1 MQKAQLRP
9 PGHIGCGRAR
19 GYGIFKKRFG
29 ENGVELVVAQVAGN
43 GHHFQAGHALAD
55 GQGALIERD
64 IQRQRRAVAPF
75 LQCVALHHFVG
86 QHGQLVAGHVNG
98 GQAGAAQQVDGAAR
112 QHGQAGRSDMNAER
126 DRAAAQ
132 ALDRQRVVNLCGAG
146 VVDRKSPYIGQRQ
159 FLLSDG
165 RLQDREGRALG
176 KVLKQKALPVKLV
189 SRCDGACALQQVQR
203 LQVRSPCGFHHR
215 FVFGAIFVWLEKN
228 LVQLLAHR
236 RRALALGQFFGPG
249 ADLGDQEFFLFNA
262 GQRQLQNLG
271 GCLFEAA
278 FTGAPEIMRRLKQP
292 EQSSRLLLQAGGLA
306 GVGAEVVARQV
317 GKTEFLVAG
326 KFPGQVQVNLQAQ

>member
-1 MQKAQLRP
+1 M
-9 PGHIGCGRAR
+9 
-19 GYGIFKKRFG
+19 
-29 ENGVELVVAQVAGN
+29 
-43 GHHFQAGHALAD
+43 
-55 GQGALIERD
+55 
-64 IQRQRRAVAPF
+64 
-75 LQCVALHHFVG
+75 
-86 QHGQLVAGHVNG
+86 
-98 GQAGAAQQVDGAAR
+98 
-112 QHGQAGRSDMNAER
+112 
-126 DRAAAQ
+126 
-132 ALDRQRVVNLCGAG
+132 
-146 VVDRKSPYIGQRQ
+146 
-159 FLLSDG
+159 
-165 RLQDREGRALG
+165 
-176 KVLKQKALPVKLV
+176 
-189 SRCDGACALQQVQR
+189 
-203 LQVRSPCGFHHR
+203 RSPCGFHHR
-215 FVFGAIFVWLEKN
+215 FVFGAVFVWLEKN

-326 KFPGQVQVNLQAQ
+326 KFPGQVQVNLQAQQLAARQQFCRRRFFKFQQGVGRFDLDPLARVEFDLQRRVGLGQDAAGQKLAGFFKQCVHGLNCPMGLPAR

>member
-1 MQKAQLRP
+1 M
-9 PGHIGCGRAR
+9 
-19 GYGIFKKRFG
+19 
-29 ENGVELVVAQVAGN
+29 
-43 GHHFQAGHALAD
+43 
-55 GQGALIERD
+55 
-64 IQRQRRAVAPF
+64 
-75 LQCVALHHFVG
+75 
-86 QHGQLVAGHVNG
+86 
-98 GQAGAAQQVDGAAR
+98 
-112 QHGQAGRSDMNAER
+112 
-126 DRAAAQ
+126 
-132 ALDRQRVVNLCGAG
+132 
-146 VVDRKSPYIGQRQ
+146 
-159 FLLSDG
+159 
-165 RLQDREGRALG
+165 
-176 KVLKQKALPVKLV
+176 
-189 SRCDGACALQQVQR
+189 
-203 LQVRSPCGFHHR
+203 RSPCGFHHR

-317 GKTEFLVAG
+317 GKTELLVAG
-326 KFPGQVQVNLQAQ
+326 KFPGQVQVNLQAQQLAARQQFCRRRFFKFQQGVGRFDLDPLARVEFNLHRSVGLGQDAAGQKLAGFFKQCVHEPNCPMGLPARRAASGQRKKAQNARQVRVKVAQGVVTALEKQALRACVAGAHFAPVQQLITFGDQGVKTFRATQRAGIKIAQLLHEFGLEKESFLR